1 MLQTRGGYEESG
13 KIMTPKMGRQYNLDL
28 KRKEKKEDY
37 QKPERE
43 DERKTRNRFRHLM
56 RGQDGDPEF

>member
-13 KIMTPKMGRQYNLDL
+13 KIMTPKMGRQDDPDL
-28 KRKEKKEDY
+28 KKKKGEDD
-37 QKPERE
+37 QNPERE
-43 DERKTRNRFRHLM
+43 DEKKTRNRFRHLR